1 MLLFCYYELI
11 VTLDFSDFFIAGL
24 SLLCLAVMLISL
36 SRFDILE
43 FDSICYL
50 LLANIR
56 LQRSSQQSVLAIG
69 FFPRQIQF
77 GATEVPI
84 TSQFGVN
91 GTLQL

>member
-1 MLLFCYYELI
+1 MLLFGYHLEI

-24 SLLCLAVMLISL
+24 SLLCLAAMLISL

-43 FDSICYL
+43 LDSICYL

-77 GATEVPI
+77 RTAKMPI
-84 TSQFGVN
+84 TGQFGVD
-91 GTLQL
+91 GALQL